1 MRVTEE
7 YQARS
12 RAVSKV
18 TGEIAAQ
25 LELVSA
31 NGICE
36 GRSRSRDSM
45 VGG

>member
-31 NGICE
+31 TWRRTTVCASQFDE
-36 GRSRSRDSM
+36 G
-45 VGG
+45 